1 MLVEPGDAVT
11 DAAVIELSPVAGL
24 HAYAVAPETLNGTEA
39 PLHIMVLEEMES
51 VGVVITVMVTTAEL
65 VQVPTPPVTV

>member
-1 MLVEPGDAVT
+1 M
-11 DAAVIELSPVAGL
+11 ELRPAAGL
-24 HAYAVAPETLNGTEA
+24 QAYEVAPDTLNGTEV
-39 PLHIMVLEEMES
+39 PLHRMVLEDMES